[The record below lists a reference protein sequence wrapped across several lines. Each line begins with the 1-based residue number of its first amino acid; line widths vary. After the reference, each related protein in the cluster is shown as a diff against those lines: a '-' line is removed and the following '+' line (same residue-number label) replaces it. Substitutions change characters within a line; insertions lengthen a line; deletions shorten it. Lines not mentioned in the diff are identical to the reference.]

1 MATVQDYLNMAV
13 SMTIGNKSGTDTQVY
28 LPDDFRKFEG
38 LKVKTFSVTS
48 GTIGGGNAKSFAYN
62 DSDDSSFL
70 IFFSHPVQ
78 ITHINDDQL
87 VEASR
92 CTTSFFA
99 LCRNLPGSA
108 GFGDGGTGGDA
119 ATAANILQVNNT
131 MHSPYFTAASGG
143 AVADVSWLKI
153 NIELEA

>member
-13 SMTIGNKSGTDTQVY
+13 SMTIGNKSGTDNQVL
-28 LPDDFRKFEG
+28 LPDDFRKFEN

-48 GTIGGGNAKSFAYN
+48 GTIDAGNARSFAYN

-87 VEASR
+87 VTASR
-92 CTTSFFA
+92 CTASFFA
-99 LCRNLPGSA
+99 LCRNLPGTA
-108 GFGDGGTGGDA
+108 GFGDGGVD

-143 AVADVSWLKI
+143 ATADVSWLKI